1 MVNAV
6 NFFSK
11 MAIGVWMV
19 MLTLVGIMVFPWGSI
34 NWGSIKFANERSVT
48 VSGQSE
54 QKTQNQIANFSA
66 GVSVNNEKREDA
78 IAEMNKKMDELSTS
92 LKNFGI
98 KSDDIQTSNMNIN
111 QNQDQYWDSEAQK
124 YKYKPGSWYV
134 SNSLTITLRDV
145 ARANSL
151 VDLLSKSGA
160 NNIYGPNFTLD
171 KADSDLELKL
181 YGEAMKDATKKAE
194 AMAKNAGARLG
205 VVLNVTE
212 GGTSTSPVYPM
223 MGRAMGGGG
232 GGGDFSIEP
241 GSSTFVRNLT
251 VTFRLE

>member
-1 MVNAV
+1 
-6 NFFSK
+6 
-11 MAIGVWMV
+11 MALGVWVV
-19 MLTLVGIMVFPWGSI
+19 MLILVGIMIFPWASI

-54 QKTQNQIANFSA
+54 QKTRNQIANFSA

-111 QNQDQYWDSEAQK
+111 QNQDQYYDQEAQK
-124 YKYKPGSWYV
+124 YKYRPGSWYV

-145 ARANSL
+145 ERANAL

-171 KADSDLELKL
+171 KADSEMELKL
-181 YGEAMKDATKKAE
+181 YEEAMKDARSKAE
-194 AMAKNAGARLG
+194 AMAKNAGSRLG
-205 VVLNVTE
+205 VVLNVVE
-212 GGTSTSPVYPM
+212 GSNGYVPSYPM
-223 MGRAMGGGG
+223 MGKAMGGGG

-241 GSSTFVRNLT
+241 GTSSFVRSLT
-251 VTFRLE
+251 VTFRLD